1 MTMEIIMKKIIFS
14 IAILGG
20 LVSSSF
26 AASWHYDT
34 DGCTKIYAYGYDASE
49 CFDKARDIKKEAGRK
64 FLCNAGYVRYCY

>member
-1 MTMEIIMKKIIFS
+1 MKKIIFS

-20 LVSSSF
+20 LVSSVF

-49 CFDKARDIKKEAGRK
+49 CFDKAKNAKKEAGRK
-64 FLCNAGYVRYCY
+64 FLCSFGYCF